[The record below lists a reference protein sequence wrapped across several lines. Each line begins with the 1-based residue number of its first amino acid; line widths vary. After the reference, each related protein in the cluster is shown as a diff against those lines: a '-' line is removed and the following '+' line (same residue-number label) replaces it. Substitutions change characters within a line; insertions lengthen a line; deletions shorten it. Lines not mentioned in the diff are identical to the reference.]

1 MQAWM
6 LAARPKTLPAAVAPV
21 LVGSAVAAGE
31 GLFAPLPASV
41 ALVCAL
47 LIQIAT
53 NFANDYF
60 DFVKGAD
67 THERVGPV
75 RVVAAGIIAPHIVRN
90 AMIGVLALT
99 FVLGLFLVWIGG
111 WPILAIGV
119 ASIFCAVIYTAGPF
133 PLAYNGLGDIFVFVF
148 FGIAAV
154 TGTHYVQALAWSTDA
169 LVAALPMGAISTAI
183 LVVNNYR
190 DIDTDRGAAK
200 RTLAVRMG
208 RAATRIEYVVL
219 LALAYLVPVAQVLAG
234 GIARLPLLL
243 ALGSLPLAV
252 PLVRTIYTVTDGPR
266 LNAAL
271 GGTGRLLALFAIL
284 YSLGHLL

>member
-1 MQAWM
+1 
-6 LAARPKTLPAAVAPV
+6 
-21 LVGSAVAAGE
+21 
-31 GLFAPLPASV
+31 
-41 ALVCAL
+41 
-47 LIQIAT
+47 
-53 NFANDYF
+53 
-60 DFVKGAD
+60 
-67 THERVGPV
+67 
-75 RVVAAGIIAPHIVRN
+75 
-90 AMIGVLALT
+90 
-99 FVLGLFLVWIGG
+99 VLGLFLVWIGG

-169 LVAALPMGAISTAI
+169 LGAALPMGAISTAI

-208 RAATRIEYVVL
+208 RAATRIEYVAL
-219 LALAYLVPVAQVLAG
+219 LAVAYFVPVAQVLAG

-243 ALGSLPLAV
+243 TLGSLPLAV

>member
-1 MQAWM
+1 M

-31 GLFAPLPASV
+31 GVFAPLPAAV

-75 RVVAAGIIAPHIVRN
+75 RVVAAGIIAPGTVRN

-99 FVLGLFLVWIGG
+99 FVLGLYLVWIGG

-133 PLAYNGLGDIFVFVF
+133 PLAYNGLGDVFVFLF

-200 RTLAVRMG
+200 RTLAVRLG
-208 RAATRIEYVVL
+208 RRATRIEYLAL
-219 LALAYLVPVAQVLAG
+219 LAFAALVPVAQVLAG
-234 GIARLPLLL
+234 GIVRLPLLL

>member
-1 MQAWM
+1 M

-31 GLFAPLPASV
+31 GLFAPLPAAV

-75 RVVAAGIIAPHIVRN
+75 RVVAAGIIAPRTVRN

-99 FVLGLFLVWIGG
+99 FVLGLYLVWIGG

-154 TGTHYVQALAWSTDA
+154 TGTHYVQTLAWSTDA

-208 RAATRIEYVVL
+208 RAATRIEYVAL
-219 LALAYLVPVAQVLAG
+219 LAVASLVPVAQVLAG

-243 ALGSLPLAV
+243 ALGSLPIAV

>member
-1 MQAWM
+1 M

-21 LVGSAVAAGE
+21 LVASAVAAGE
-31 GLFAPLPASV
+31 GHFAPLPAAV

-75 RVVAAGIIAPHIVRN
+75 RVVAAGIIAPRTVRN

-154 TGTHYVQALAWSTDA
+154 TGTHYVQALTWSADA

-208 RAATRIEYVVL
+208 RPATRIEYVAL
-219 LALAYLVPVAQVLAG
+219 LAVAYLVPVAQVLAG
-234 GIARLPLLL
+234 GLARLPLLL
-243 ALGSLPLAV
+243 TLGSLPLAV

>member
-1 MQAWM
+1 M

-21 LVGSAVAAGE
+21 LVGTAVAVGE
-31 GLFAPLPASV
+31 GMFAPLPAAV

-67 THERVGPV
+67 THERVGPL
-75 RVVAAGIIAPHIVRN
+75 RVVAAGIIAPRTVRN

-99 FVLGLFLVWIGG
+99 FVLGLYLVWIGG
-111 WPILAIGV
+111 WPILAIGL

-133 PLAYNGLGDIFVFVF
+133 PLAYNGLGDIFVFIF

-154 TGTHYVQALAWSTDA
+154 TGTHYVQALAWSADA

-208 RAATRIEYVVL
+208 RAATRIEYVAL
-219 LALAYLVPVAQVLAG
+219 LALAYLVPVAQALAG

-252 PLVRTIYTVTDGPR
+252 PLVRTIHTVTDGPR